1 MKLVSQKRVTVPS
14 LNGSIILFLPGQP
27 VEVEER
33 DVPACK
39 DRGCVP
45 ADKVQAVVE
54 TLDRIDEITNAIQL
68 LLDEGDEKNFT
79 SLGDPKVKPI
89 ERILGYDITADERD
103 QAWGTIQGSE

>member
-1 MKLVSQKRVTVPS
+1 MKLVSQKRTTVPS
-14 LNGSIILFLPGQP
+14 LNGTIILFMPGQP

-33 DVPACK
+33 DVRACK

-54 TLDRIDEITNAIQL
+54 TLDRISEITTAIQT

-79 SLGDPKVKPI
+79 SMGDPKVKPI
-89 ERILGYDITADERD
+89 ERVLGYDITAQERD
-103 QAWGTIQGSE
+103 EAWEALQGSE

>member
-1 MKLVSQKRVTVPS
+1 MKLVSQKRVSVPS

-27 VEVEER
+27 VEVEDR
-33 DVPACK
+33 DVRACK

-45 ADKVQAVVE
+45 ANKVESVVQ
-54 TLDRIDEITNAIQL
+54 TLDRIDEITSAIQL

-89 ERILGYDITADERD
+89 ERVLGYDITAEERD
-103 QAWGTIQGSE
+103 QAWDAMQGS